1 MSSSTRRAYA
11 RRVRR
16 TVRANC
22 DKSVNE
28 LQAFCEQMRGRA
40 QEDVRREYERRFPQA
55 EALPTLWA
63 AIARGEHVR
72 VEGLTF

>member
-1 MSSSTRRAYA
+1 
-11 RRVRR
+11 V
-16 TVRANC
+16 
-22 DKSVNE
+22 DE

-55 EALPTLWA
+55 APIPALWA

-72 VEGLTF
+72 VERLMF

>member
-1 MSSSTRRAYA
+1 VPATRNTP
-11 RRVRR
+11 V
-16 TVRANC
+16 
-22 DKSVNE
+22 DE

-55 EALPTLWA
+55 AAIPALWA

-72 VEGLTF
+72 VERLMF